1 MVIGVSPDDAKKHC
15 KFKEK
20 YGLPYTLV
28 ADTDHAVAERY
39 GVWQEKTL
47 FGVKYMGIVR
57 TTFLIDRQGRIV
69 RRFDDVKSKG
79 HAARVAD
86 VVATLRAAQA

>member
-1 MVIGVSPDDAKKHC
+1 VVIGVSPDDAKKHC

-39 GVWQEKTL
+39 GVWQEKSL
-47 FGVKYMGIVR
+47 FGVKYMGVVR
-57 TTFLIDRQGRIV
+57 TTFLIDAKGRIAK
-69 RRFDDVKSKG
+69 RFDNVKAKG
-79 HAARVAD
+79 HAAEVAKA
-86 VVATLRAAQA
+86 VRKLQG

>member
-1 MVIGVSPDDAKKHC
+1 MVIGVSPDDEKKHC

-39 GVWQEKTL
+39 GVWQEKSL
-47 FGVKYMGIVR
+47 FGVKYMGVVR
-57 TTFLIDRQGRIV
+57 TTFLIDATGRIAK
-69 RRFDDVKSKG
+69 RFDDVKAKG
-79 HAARVAD
+79 HAAEVAKA
-86 VVATLRAAQA
+86 VRQLRG